1 MKITR
6 ENAMP
11 ASTLKC
17 AKDAAQT
24 GMKADHPAR
33 QSMLKPRLFTPF
45 TLRGLEL
52 PNRIV
57 VSPMNQYSGDARGR
71 ATDWH
76 LMHLGHLAIS
86 GAGLLFTEAIAVEP
100 EGRISPTDIGLWNDE
115 QMEVMRRIVD
125 FCRTYGTAKLGAQLC
140 HSGRKGSVSV
150 AWEGLK
156 PIPVE
161 RGGWR
166 IWSPSSIPHAGRLA
180 PAVLDHA
187 GIRRV
192 IKAFAD
198 NAMHADRIGFD
209 AIEIHSAHG
218 YLLHSFLSPFAN
230 QRSDEYGGTPAKR
243 MRMVLEVFQAV
254 RDAVAPRKPVGV
266 RISATDWAEGGWGI
280 DDSVELAAKLKALG
294 CDYITASSGGVTDEQ
309 KLNVYPGYQVPFAE
323 RIRRETG
330 IATMAVGLITEPKHA
345 EEILDS
351 GRADLIA
358 LARGMLLDP
367 RWPWRAALEFGVP
380 FSFPKQYERAHPAMR
395 FGDFLNP
402 KLESGGT
409 PE

>member
-1 MKITR
+1 MKIIR
-6 ENAMP
+6 EKAT
-11 ASTLKC
+11 AARILKC
-17 AKDAAQT
+17 AKDAAQSH
-24 GMKADHPAR
+24 MKGDHPAG
-33 QSMLKPRLFTPF
+33 QSTRKPRLFTPF

-57 VSPMNQYSGDARGR
+57 VSPMNQYSGDAQGR

-115 QMEVMRRIVD
+115 QIEAMRRIVA
-125 FCRTYGTAKLGAQLC
+125 FCRTYGTAKLGAQFC

-180 PAVLDHA
+180 PAVLDDA

-198 NAMHADRIGFD
+198 NAIHADRIGFD
-209 AIEIHSAHG
+209 VIEIHAAHG

-230 QRSDEYGGTPAKR
+230 QRSDQYGGTPAKR

-254 RDAVAPRKPVGV
+254 RDAVAPEKPVGV
-266 RISATDWAEGGWGI
+266 RISATDWAEGGWNI
-280 DDSVELAAKLKALG
+280 DDSVELTAKLKDLG
-294 CDYITASSGGVTDEQ
+294 CDYITASSGGVTHEQ
-309 KLNVYPGYQVPFAE
+309 QLNVYPGYQVPFAE

-330 IATMAVGLITEPKHA
+330 IATMAVGLITEPQHA
-345 EEILDS
+345 EEILGS

-402 KLESGGT
+402 NL
-409 PE
+409 PA